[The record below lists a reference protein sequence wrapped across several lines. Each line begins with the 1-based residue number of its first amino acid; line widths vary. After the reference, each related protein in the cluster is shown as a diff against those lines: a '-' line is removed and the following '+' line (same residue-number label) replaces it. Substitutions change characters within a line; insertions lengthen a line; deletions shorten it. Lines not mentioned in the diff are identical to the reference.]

1 VQVLRLTPG
10 VYYSYESFLNAF
22 INTLRVVFSLCKI
35 ILIHP
40 KDILSMRNKIILAM
54 AAAGMMYGASVFAA
68 DTTPTT
74 AGPFGSG
81 KILFTGTIT
90 NSPCNIAPG
99 DDAITVPFGQIS
111 YRKLNTAD
119 ATTESKPFTIH
130 LQNCAFDPNETT
142 IAGSAGKMSKV
153 TVSFS
158 GTADTSGKAYVSTG
172 RAQHVGVQLLKSD
185 NTTIIEPNTPMPDT
199 DAQQLQAGN
208 NELNFFA
215 RLIALD
221 NGVTSGDVNASVTYT
236 LKYL

>member
-1 VQVLRLTPG
+1 MRTKSLLTIG
-10 VYYSYESFLNAF
+10 L
-22 INTLRVVFSLCKI
+22 
-35 ILIHP
+35 
-40 KDILSMRNKIILAM
+40 

-68 DTTPTT
+68 GATPT

-90 NSPCNIAPG
+90 NSPCDIAPG

-119 ATTESKPFTIH
+119 ATTDSKPFTIH
-130 LQNCAFDPNETT
+130 LQNCAFDPNDAGSNP
-142 IAGSAGKMSKV
+142 AGSAGKMSKV

-158 GTADTSGKAYVSTG
+158 GTGDTTHHAYVSTG
-172 RAQHVGVQLLKSD
+172 SAQHVGVQLLKSD
-185 NTTIIEPNTPMPDT
+185 NSTLIEPNSTASDTT

-215 RLIALD
+215 RLIALTD
-221 NGVTSGDVNASVTYT
+221 AATPGDVNASVTYT

>member
-1 VQVLRLTPG
+1 
-10 VYYSYESFLNAF
+10 
-22 INTLRVVFSLCKI
+22 
-35 ILIHP
+35 
-40 KDILSMRNKIILAM
+40 MRNKIILAM

-68 DTTPTT
+68 DTTPT

-81 KILFTGTIT
+81 KITFTGTIT
-90 NSPCNIAPG
+90 NSPCDIAPG

-111 YRKLNTAD
+111 YRKLNAAD

-130 LQNCAFDPNETT
+130 LQNCAFDPNDAGSNP
-142 IAGSAGKMSKV
+142 AGSAGKMSKV

-158 GTADTSGKAYVSTG
+158 GGANVAKKAYTTSGS
-172 RAQHVGVQLLKSD
+172 AQHVGVQLLKSD
-185 NTTIIEPNTPMPDT
+185 NSTIIEPNTPMPDG

-208 NELNFFA
+208 NELNFYA

-221 NGVTSGDVNASVTYT
+221 NGVTPGDFTASVTYT

>member
-1 VQVLRLTPG
+1 
-10 VYYSYESFLNAF
+10 
-22 INTLRVVFSLCKI
+22 
-35 ILIHP
+35 
-40 KDILSMRNKIILAM
+40 MRNKIILVM

-68 DTTPTT
+68 DTTPT

-90 NSPCNIAPG
+90 NSPCDIAPG

-111 YRKLNTAD
+111 YRKLNAAD

-130 LQNCAFDPNETT
+130 LQNCAFDPDDATSNPNKV
-142 IAGSAGKMSKV
+142 GKMSKV

-158 GTADTSGKAYVSTG
+158 GGANVAKKAYTTSGSAL
-172 RAQHVGVQLLKSD
+172 HVGVQLLKSD
-185 NTTIIEPNTPMPDT
+185 NSTIIEPNTPMPDG

-208 NELNFFA
+208 NELNFYA

-221 NGVTSGDVNASVTYT
+221 NGVTPGDFTASVTYT

>member
-1 VQVLRLTPG
+1 MLRLTPD

-22 INTLRVVFSLCKI
+22 INTLICKI

-68 DTTPTT
+68 DTTPT

-90 NSPCNIAPG
+90 NSPCDIAPG

-111 YRKLNTAD
+111 YRKLNTAN
-119 ATTESKPFTIH
+119 ATTDSKPFTIH

-172 RAQHVGVQLLKSD
+172 SAQHVGVQLLKGD
-185 NTTIIEPNTPMPDT
+185 NTSLITPNTPMPDG

-215 RLIALD
+215 RLIALTD
-221 NGVTSGDVNASVTYT
+221 AATPGDVNASVTYT

>member
-1 VQVLRLTPG
+1 
-10 VYYSYESFLNAF
+10 
-22 INTLRVVFSLCKI
+22 
-35 ILIHP
+35 
-40 KDILSMRNKIILAM
+40 MRNKIILAM

-74 AGPFGSG
+74 GPFGSG

-90 NSPCNIAPG
+90 NSPCDIAPG

-119 ATTESKPFTIH
+119 ATTDSKPFTIH

-172 RAQHVGVQLLKSD
+172 KAQHVGVQLLKSD

-215 RLIALD
+215 RLIALTD
-221 NGVTSGDVNASVTYT
+221 AATPGDVNASVTYT

>member
-1 VQVLRLTPG
+1 
-10 VYYSYESFLNAF
+10 
-22 INTLRVVFSLCKI
+22 
-35 ILIHP
+35 
-40 KDILSMRNKIILAM
+40 MRNKIILAM

-68 DTTPTT
+68 DTTTT

-90 NSPCNIAPG
+90 NSPCDIAPG

-130 LQNCAFDPNETT
+130 LQNCAFDPNTPDT
-142 IAGSAGKMSKV
+142 AGSAGKMSKV

-158 GTADTSGKAYVSTG
+158 GAANTSKKAYTTSGI
-172 RAQHVGVQLLKSD
+172 AQHVGVQLLKSD
-185 NTTIIEPNTPMPDT
+185 NATIIDPNTPMPDG

-221 NGVTSGDVNASVTYT
+221 NGVTPGDFNASVTYT

>member
-1 VQVLRLTPG
+1 
-10 VYYSYESFLNAF
+10 
-22 INTLRVVFSLCKI
+22 
-35 ILIHP
+35 
-40 KDILSMRNKIILAM
+40 MRNKIILAM

-68 DTTPTT
+68 DTTPT

-90 NSPCNIAPG
+90 NSPCDIAPG

-111 YRKLNTAD
+111 YRKLNVAD

-130 LQNCAFDPNETT
+130 LQNCAFDTNDAATSPNPV
-142 IAGSAGKMSKV
+142 GKMSKV
-153 TVSFS
+153 TVAFS
-158 GTADTSGKAYVSTG
+158 GGADVAKKAYTTNGV
-172 RAQHVGVQLLKSD
+172 AKHVGVQLLKSD
-185 NTTIIEPNTPMPDT
+185 NTTIIEPNTPMPDG

-221 NGVTSGDVNASVTYT
+221 NGVTSGDFTASVTYT

>member
-1 VQVLRLTPG
+1 
-10 VYYSYESFLNAF
+10 
-22 INTLRVVFSLCKI
+22 
-35 ILIHP
+35 
-40 KDILSMRNKIILAM
+40 MRNKIILVM

-68 DTTPTT
+68 DTTPT

-81 KILFTGTIT
+81 KIIFTGTIT
-90 NSPCNIAPG
+90 NSPCDIAPG

-111 YRKLNTAD
+111 YRKLNASD

-130 LQNCAFDPNETT
+130 LQNCAFDPNDAGSNP
-142 IAGSAGKMSKV
+142 AGSAGKMSKV

-158 GTADTSGKAYVSTG
+158 GGANVAKKAYTTSGS
-172 RAQHVGVQLLKSD
+172 AQHVGVQLLKSD
-185 NTTIIEPNTPMPDT
+185 NSTIIDPNTPMPDG

-208 NELNFFA
+208 NELNFYA

-221 NGVTSGDVNASVTYT
+221 NGVTPGDFTASVTYT

>member
-1 VQVLRLTPG
+1 
-10 VYYSYESFLNAF
+10 
-22 INTLRVVFSLCKI
+22 
-35 ILIHP
+35 
-40 KDILSMRNKIILAM
+40 MRNKIILAM
-54 AAAGMMYGASVFAA
+54 AAAGMMYGASVYAV
-68 DTTPTT
+68 DPPT

-90 NSPCNIAPG
+90 NSPCDIAPG

-111 YRKLNTAD
+111 YRKLNTAN

-130 LQNCAFDPNETT
+130 LQNCAFDPNTSET
-142 IAGSAGKMSKV
+142 AGSAGKMSKV

-158 GTADTSGKAYVSTG
+158 GAANTSKKAYTTSGI
-172 RAQHVGVQLLKSD
+172 AQHVGVQLLKSD
-185 NTTIIEPNTPMPDT
+185 NATIIEPNTPMPDG

-221 NGVTSGDVNASVTYT
+221 NGVTSGDFTASVTYT

>member
-1 VQVLRLTPG
+1 
-10 VYYSYESFLNAF
+10 
-22 INTLRVVFSLCKI
+22 
-35 ILIHP
+35 
-40 KDILSMRNKIILAM
+40 MRNKIILAM

-68 DTTPTT
+68 DTTLT

-90 NSPCNIAPG
+90 NSPCDIAPG

-119 ATTESKPFTIH
+119 ATTDSKPFTIH

-172 RAQHVGVQLLKSD
+172 KAQHVGVQLLKSD

-215 RLIALD
+215 RLIALTD
-221 NGVTSGDVNASVTYT
+221 AATPGDVNASVTYT

>member
-1 VQVLRLTPG
+1 
-10 VYYSYESFLNAF
+10 
-22 INTLRVVFSLCKI
+22 
-35 ILIHP
+35 
-40 KDILSMRNKIILAM
+40 MRNKIILAM
-54 AAAGMMYGASVFAA
+54 AAAGMMYGASVYAV
-68 DTTPTT
+68 DPPT

-90 NSPCNIAPG
+90 NSPCDIAPG

-119 ATTESKPFTIH
+119 ATTDSKPFTIH

>member
-1 VQVLRLTPG
+1 
-10 VYYSYESFLNAF
+10 
-22 INTLRVVFSLCKI
+22 
-35 ILIHP
+35 
-40 KDILSMRNKIILAM
+40 MRNKIILAM
-54 AAAGMMYGASVFAA
+54 AAAGMMYGASVYAV
-68 DTTPTT
+68 DPPT

-90 NSPCNIAPG
+90 NSPCDIAPG
-99 DDAITVPFGQIS
+99 DDAITVSFGQIS

-130 LQNCAFDPNETT
+130 LQNCAFDPNTSET
-142 IAGSAGKMSKV
+142 AGSAGKMSKV

-158 GTADTSGKAYVSTG
+158 GAANTSKKAYTTSGI
-172 RAQHVGVQLLKSD
+172 AQHVGVQLLKSD
-185 NTTIIEPNTPMPDT
+185 NATIIEPNTPMPDG

-221 NGVTSGDVNASVTYT
+221 NGVTSGDFTASVTYT

>member
-1 VQVLRLTPG
+1 
-10 VYYSYESFLNAF
+10 
-22 INTLRVVFSLCKI
+22 
-35 ILIHP
+35 
-40 KDILSMRNKIILAM
+40 MRNKIILAM

-68 DTTPTT
+68 DTTPT

-90 NSPCNIAPG
+90 NSPCDIAPG

-111 YRKLNTAD
+111 YRKLNTAN
-119 ATTESKPFTIH
+119 ATTDSEPFTIH

-172 RAQHVGVQLLKSD
+172 SAQHVGVQLLKGD
-185 NTTIIEPNTPMPDT
+185 NTSLITPNTPMPDG

-215 RLIALD
+215 RLIALTD
-221 NGVTSGDVNASVTYT
+221 AATPGDVNASVTYT

>member
-1 VQVLRLTPG
+1 
-10 VYYSYESFLNAF
+10 
-22 INTLRVVFSLCKI
+22 
-35 ILIHP
+35 
-40 KDILSMRNKIILAM
+40 MRNKIILAM

-68 DTTPTT
+68 DTTPT
-74 AGPFGSG
+74 AGPFGLG
-81 KILFTGTIT
+81 KITFTGTIT
-90 NSPCNIAPG
+90 NSPCDIAPG

-111 YRKLNTAD
+111 YRKLNTAN
-119 ATTESKPFTIH
+119 ATTDSKPFTIH

-172 RAQHVGVQLLKSD
+172 SAQHVGVQLLKSD
-185 NTTIIEPNTPMPDT
+185 NTSLITPNTPMPDG

-215 RLIALD
+215 RLIALTD
-221 NGVTSGDVNASVTYT
+221 AATPGDVNASVTYT

>member
-1 VQVLRLTPG
+1 
-10 VYYSYESFLNAF
+10 
-22 INTLRVVFSLCKI
+22 
-35 ILIHP
+35 
-40 KDILSMRNKIILAM
+40 MRNKIILAM
-54 AAAGMMYGASVFAA
+54 AAAGMMYGASVYAV
-68 DTTPTT
+68 DPPT

-81 KILFTGTIT
+81 KIIFTGTIT
-90 NSPCNIAPG
+90 NSPCDIAPG

-130 LQNCAFDPNETT
+130 LQNCAFDPNTPET
-142 IAGSAGKMSKV
+142 AGSAGKMSKV

-158 GTADTSGKAYVSTG
+158 GAASTSKKAYTTSGI
-172 RAQHVGVQLLKSD
+172 AQHVGVQLLKSD
-185 NTTIIEPNTPMPDT
+185 NTTIIEPNTPMLDA

-208 NELNFFA
+208 NELNFYA

-221 NGVTSGDVNASVTYT
+221 NGVTPGDFNASVTYN

>member
-1 VQVLRLTPG
+1 
-10 VYYSYESFLNAF
+10 
-22 INTLRVVFSLCKI
+22 
-35 ILIHP
+35 
-40 KDILSMRNKIILAM
+40 MRNKIILAM

-68 DTTPTT
+68 DATPT

-81 KILFTGTIT
+81 KIIFTGTIT
-90 NSPCNIAPG
+90 NSPCDIAPG

-111 YRKLNTAD
+111 YRKLNAVD

-130 LQNCAFDPNETT
+130 LQNCAFDPDDATSNPNKV
-142 IAGSAGKMSKV
+142 GKMSKV

-158 GTADTSGKAYVSTG
+158 GGSNVAKKAYTTSGS
-172 RAQHVGVQLLKSD
+172 AQHVGVQLLKSD
-185 NTTIIEPNTPMPDT
+185 NSTIIEPNTPMPDA

-208 NELNFFA
+208 NELNFYA

-221 NGVTSGDVNASVTYT
+221 NGVTPGDFTASVTYT